1 MAADDDPGG
10 EGATDSAPAD
20 EAVDG
25 EGADG
30 GPPIAGLSIPDD
42 ARDDEA
48 AAIAAAVAAHLRDGE
63 LAAAVAASD
72 ADEGREEDRWAL
84 AGRID
89 RLHRRR
95 VRVPADAPADPWTA
109 AGRSDR
115 F

>member
-1 MAADDDPGG
+1 MAADD
-10 EGATDSAPAD
+10 ESA
-20 EAVDG
+20 DG
-25 EGADG
+25 EPAEEDL
-30 GPPIAGLSIPDD
+30 PIAGLSIPDD

-63 LAAAVAASD
+63 LAAAAAASD
-72 ADEGREEDRWAL
+72 ADDGRDEDRWAF
-84 AGRID
+84 AGRIE

>member
-1 MAADDDPGG
+1 MAADDEPVG
-10 EGATDSAPAD
+10 E
-20 EAVDG
+20 

-30 GPPIAGLSIPDD
+30 APPIAGLSIPDD

-63 LAAAVAASD
+63 LAAAAAASD
-72 ADEGREEDRWAL
+72 GDEGREEDRWAL

>member
-1 MAADDDPGG
+1 MAADDDAAG
-10 EGATDSAPAD
+10 EGPVDGAAVADSAA
-20 EAVDG
+20 AL
-25 EGADG
+25 
-30 GPPIAGLSIPDD
+30 AGLSIPDD

-63 LAAAVAASD
+63 LAAAAAAGD
-72 ADEGREEDRWAL
+72 ADDGRDEDRWAL

-95 VRVPADAPADPWTA
+95 VRVPADAPADPWAA

>member
-1 MAADDDPGG
+1 MATDHEPGREG
-10 EGATDSAPAD
+10 SASEGATDEAPTTDPAPAL
-20 EAVDG
+20 
-25 EGADG
+25 
-30 GPPIAGLSIPDD
+30 AGLSIPDD

-63 LAAAVAASD
+63 LAAAAAASD
-72 ADEGREEDRWAL
+72 GEEGREEDRWGL
-84 AGRID
+84 ADRID

>member
-1 MAADDDPGG
+1 MAADDETV
-10 EGATDSAPAD
+10 EGS
-20 EAVDG
+20 
-25 EGADG
+25 ADG
-30 GPPIAGLSIPDD
+30 APPIAGLSIPDD

-63 LAAAVAASD
+63 LAAAAAASD
-72 ADEGREEDRWAL
+72 GEEGREEDRWGL
-84 AGRID
+84 ADRID

>member
-1 MAADDDPGG
+1 M
-10 EGATDSAPAD
+10 ATDD
-20 EAVDG
+20 EAGRGGSVD
-25 EGADG
+25 EAATA
-30 GPPIAGLSIPDD
+30 GPAAALAGLSIPDD

-63 LAAAVAASD
+63 LAAAAAAGD
-72 ADEGREEDRWAL
+72 GGDGRDEDRWAL

-95 VRVPADAPADPWTA
+95 VRVHADAPADPWTA

>member
-20 EAVDG
+20 E
-25 EGADG
+25 GATAE
-30 GPPIAGLSIPDD
+30 PAAALAGLSIPDD

-63 LAAAVAASD
+63 LAAVAAASD

-84 AGRID
+84 ADRID

>member
-1 MAADDDPGG
+1 MAADDDPVDG
-10 EGATDSAPAD
+10 ETAD
-20 EAVDG
+20 EAL
-25 EGADG
+25 
-30 GPPIAGLSIPDD
+30 PIAGLSIPDD

-63 LAAAVAASD
+63 LAAAAAASD
-72 ADEGREEDRWAL
+72 VDDGRDEDRWGL
-84 AGRID
+84 AGRIE

-95 VRVPADAPADPWTA
+95 VRVPADAPTDPWSA

>member
-1 MAADDDPGG
+1 MATDDRATDGASPAGEESLGGDDP
-10 EGATDSAPAD
+10 APTL
-20 EAVDG
+20 
-25 EGADG
+25 
-30 GPPIAGLSIPDD
+30 AGLSIPDD
-42 ARDDEA
+42 ADDDEA

-63 LAAAVAASD
+63 LAAAAAAGD
-72 ADEGREEDRWAL
+72 ADDGRSEDRWGL
-84 AGRID
+84 AARVE